1 VRASMLLSLGL
12 NEDLAGTVLFD
23 RKTHTN
29 RTGGDLTREILVC
42 CWYHLLLRS
51 HWSYKKV
58 CFGQLSLHCSGW
70 NKEGI

>member
-29 RTGGDLTREILVC
+29 IEQVAI
-42 CWYHLLLRS
+42 
-51 HWSYKKV
+51 
-58 CFGQLSLHCSGW
+58 
-70 NKEGI
+70 